1 MTRRL
6 LCLLAACLCLLP
18 LSAQTNKTIRELE
31 SRRGALQRQISE
43 SEKLLQSTR
52 KDVGSQ
58 LQGLATLTGQMEERR
73 RYIIALNRDLETID
87 HELSALDRRTKALQR
102 DLKEKRE
109 EYATSV
115 RYLQTHSS
123 IQDKLLFIF
132 SAESLA
138 QTYRRLRYVREF
150 AAYQQRQGEEIIKRQ
165 KEVDRQRAELLQ
177 LREAKGKLLKE
188 RQQEMAKL
196 QAQEKEKTALVD
208 DLRRRQNDLQ
218 RELKKQ
224 RREAQQLNDRIDR
237 LIAEEI
243 EKARRRAEAEARR
256 KAKEEEA
263 ERRKRAEAQAKA
275 AATATPAP
283 APSKAAPVETYTMDK
298 ADRQLSGSFA
308 SNRGKLPAPITGPY
322 LIVSHYGRY
331 VVMRG
336 VQLDNKGIDLQGRPG
351 AQAQAVFDGKV
362 AAVFQ
367 LNGLFNVLVRHG
379 AYISVYCN
387 LSRATVKAGD
397 AVKTRQPLGE
407 VFSNPAEGGRT
418 VLHFQLRK
426 ETQKLNPEGWIAR

>member
-1 MTRRL
+1 MPRP
-6 LCLLAACLCLLP
+6 CA
-18 LSAQTNKTIRELE
+18 
-31 SRRGALQRQISE
+31 
-43 SEKLLQSTR
+43 
-52 KDVGSQ
+52 
-58 LQGLATLTGQMEERR
+58 
-73 RYIIALNRDLETID
+73 
-87 HELSALDRRTKALQR
+87 
-102 DLKEKRE
+102 
-109 EYATSV
+109 
-115 RYLQTHSS
+115 
-123 IQDKLLFIF
+123 
-132 SAESLA
+132 
-138 QTYRRLRYVREF
+138 TYRRTAPSRTNCSSSSRPRAWHRPT
-150 AAYQQRQGEEIIKRQ
+150 AACATSASLPPISNAKAKKSSNDKR
-165 KEVDRQRAELLQ
+165 K
-177 LREAKGKLLKE
+177 
-188 RQQEMAKL
+188 
-196 QAQEKEKTALVD
+196 
-208 DLRRRQNDLQ
+208 LQ

-256 KAKEEEA
+256 KAKEEA

-426 ETQKLNPEGWIAR
+426 ETQKLDPEGWIAR

>member
-1 MTRRL
+1 MTRFL
-6 LCLLAACLCLLP
+6 LCLLTACLCIGS

-43 SEKLLQSTR
+43 SEKLLQTTR

-58 LQGLATLTGQMEERR
+58 LQGLATLTGQMEERK
-73 RYIIALNRDLETID
+73 RYILALNNDMETID
-87 HELSALDRRTKALQR
+87 RELSALDRRTKALQQ

-109 EYATSV
+109 EYAAAV
-115 RYLQTHSS
+115 RYQQAHSS
-123 IQDKLLFIF
+123 IQEKLLFIL

-138 QTYRRLRYVREF
+138 QTYRRLRYAREF
-150 AAYQQRQGEEIIKRQ
+150 AAYLQRQGEEIIRQQ
-165 KEVDRQRAELLQ
+165 KEADRQRAELLQ
-177 LREAKGKLLKE
+177 LREEKGKLLKE
-188 RQQEMAKL
+188 RQAEIEKL

-208 DLRRRQNDLQ
+208 NLRRRQSDLQ

-243 EKARRRAEAEARR
+243 EKARKRAEAEARR
-256 KAKEEEA
+256 KAREEA
-263 ERRKRAEAQAKA
+263 ERRKRAEAEAKA
-275 AATATPAP
+275 SATTTAP
-283 APSKAAPVETYTMDK
+283 TEKAAPLEAYTLDK
-298 ADRQLSGSFA
+298 ADRQLSGSLA

-331 VVMRG
+331 SVMKG

-351 AQAQAVFDGKV
+351 ARAQAVFDGKV

-379 AYISVYCN
+379 SYISVYCN

-426 ETQKLNPEGWIAR
+426 ETQKLDPEGWIAR

>member
-1 MTRRL
+1 MMRRL
-6 LCLLAACLCLLP
+6 FCLLAACLCIGF

-43 SEKLLQSTR
+43 SEKLLQTTR

-58 LQGLATLTGQMEERR
+58 LQGLATLTGQMEERK
-73 RYIIALNRDLETID
+73 RYILALNNDLETID
-87 HELSALDRRTKALQR
+87 RELSALNRRTQALQR

-109 EYATSV
+109 EYAASV

-123 IQDKLLFIF
+123 IQEKLLFIF
-132 SAESLA
+132 SAETLA
-138 QTYRRLRYVREF
+138 QSYRRLRYVREF
-150 AAYQQRQGEEIIKRQ
+150 AAYQQRQGEEIVRQ
-165 KEVDRQRAELLQ
+165 QKKVDRQRAELLQ

-188 RQQEMAKL
+188 RQAEIEKL
-196 QAQEKEKTALVD
+196 QAQEKEQTALVD
-208 DLRRRQNDLQ
+208 NLRRRQSDLQ
-218 RELKKQ
+218 RELRKQ

-243 EKARRRAEAEARR
+243 EKARRQAEAEVKR
-256 KAKEEEA
+256 KAREEA

-275 AATATPAP
+275 SASPTPAP
-283 APSKAAPVETYTMDK
+283 AEKAAPLEAYHLDK

-331 VVMRG
+331 NVLRN

-351 AQAQAVFDGKV
+351 ARAQAVFDGKV

-379 AYISVYCN
+379 SYISVYCN

-397 AVKTRQPLGE
+397 LVKTRQPLGE
-407 VFSNPAEGGRT
+407 VFSDPAKGGRT
-418 VLHFQLRK
+418 VLHFQLRM
-426 ETQKLNPEGWIAR
+426 ETQKLDPEGWIAR

>member
-1 MTRRL
+1 MMRRL
-6 LCLLAACLCLLP
+6 LCLLAACLCFGF
-18 LSAQTNKTIRELE
+18 LSAQTNKTILDLE

-43 SEKLLQSTR
+43 SEKLLQTTR

-58 LQGLATLTGQMEERR
+58 LQGLATLTGQMEERK
-73 RYIIALNRDLETID
+73 RYILALNNDLETID
-87 HELSALDRRTKALQR
+87 RELSALDRRTQALQR

-109 EYATSV
+109 EYAASV

-123 IQDKLLFIF
+123 IQEKLLFIF
-132 SAESLA
+132 SAETLA
-138 QTYRRLRYVREF
+138 QSYRRLRYVREF
-150 AAYQQRQGEEIIKRQ
+150 AAYQQRQGEEIVRQ
-165 KEVDRQRAELLQ
+165 QKKVDRQRAELLQ

-188 RQQEMAKL
+188 RQAEIEKL
-196 QAQEKEKTALVD
+196 QAQEKEQMALVD
-208 DLRRRQNDLQ
+208 NLRRRQSDLQ

-243 EKARRRAEAEARR
+243 EKARRQAEAEARR
-256 KAKEEEA
+256 KAKEEA
-263 ERRKRAEAQAKA
+263 ERRKRAEAKA
-275 AATATPAP
+275 SATATPAP
-283 APSKAAPVETYTMDK
+283 AEKAAPLEAYHLDK

-331 VVMRG
+331 TVLRN

-351 AQAQAVFDGKV
+351 ARAQAVFDGKV

-379 AYISVYCN
+379 SYISVYCN

-397 AVKTRQPLGE
+397 LVKTRQPLGE
-407 VFSNPAEGGRT
+407 VFSDPAKGGRT
-418 VLHFQLRK
+418 VLHFQLRM
-426 ETQKLNPEGWIAR
+426 ETQKLDPEGWIKR

>member
-1 MTRRL
+1 MTRFL
-6 LCLLAACLCLLP
+6 LCLLTACLCIGS

-31 SRRGALQRQISE
+31 NRRGALQRQISE
-43 SEKLLQSTR
+43 SEKLLQTTR

-58 LQGLATLTGQMEERR
+58 LQGLATLTGQMEERK
-73 RYIIALNRDLETID
+73 RYILALNNDMETID
-87 HELSALDRRTKALQR
+87 RELSALDRRTKALQQ

-109 EYATSV
+109 EYAAAV
-115 RYLQTHSS
+115 RYQQAHSS
-123 IQDKLLFIF
+123 IQEKLLFIL

-138 QTYRRLRYVREF
+138 QTYRRLRYAREF
-150 AAYQQRQGEEIIKRQ
+150 AAYLQRQGEEIIRQQ
-165 KEVDRQRAELLQ
+165 KEADRQRAELLQ
-177 LREAKGKLLKE
+177 LREEKGKLLKE
-188 RQQEMAKL
+188 RQAEIEKL

-208 DLRRRQNDLQ
+208 NLRRRQSDLQ

-243 EKARRRAEAEARR
+243 EKARKRAEAEARR
-256 KAKEEEA
+256 KAREEA
-263 ERRKRAEAQAKA
+263 ERRKRAEAEAKA
-275 AATATPAP
+275 SATTTAP
-283 APSKAAPVETYTMDK
+283 TEKAAPLEAYTLDK

-331 VVMRG
+331 SVMKG

-351 AQAQAVFDGKV
+351 ARAQAVFDGKV

-379 AYISVYCN
+379 SYISVYCN

-426 ETQKLNPEGWIAR
+426 ETQKLDPEGWIAR

>member
-1 MTRRL
+1 MTMRRL
-6 LCLLAACLCLLP
+6 LCLLAACLCIGF

-31 SRRGALQRQISE
+31 NRRGALQRQISE
-43 SEKLLQSTR
+43 SEKLLQTTR

-58 LQGLATLTGQMEERR
+58 LQGLATLTGQMEERK
-73 RYIIALNRDLETID
+73 RYILALNNDLETID
-87 HELSALDRRTKALQR
+87 RELSALDRRTKALQR

-109 EYATSV
+109 EYATSA

-123 IQDKLLFIF
+123 IQEKLLFIF

-150 AAYQQRQGEEIIKRQ
+150 AAYLQRQGEEIIGQQ
-165 KEVDRQRAELLQ
+165 KEVDRQRTELLQ

-188 RQQEMAKL
+188 RQTEMEKL

-208 DLRRRQNDLQ
+208 HLRRRQSDLQ

-243 EKARRRAEAEARR
+243 EKARKRAEAEARR
-256 KAKEEEA
+256 KAKEEA

-275 AATATPAP
+275 SAASAP
-283 APSKAAPVETYTMDK
+283 AKKSAPLEAYTLDK

-308 SNRGKLPAPITGPY
+308 SNRGKLPAPITGHY

-331 VVMRG
+331 SVMKG

-351 AQAQAVFDGKV
+351 ARAQAVFDGKV

-379 AYISVYCN
+379 SYISVYCN

>member
-1 MTRRL
+1 MMTRRL
-6 LCLLAACLCLLP
+6 LCLLAACLCIGF

-43 SEKLLQSTR
+43 SEKLLQTTR

-58 LQGLATLTGQMEERR
+58 LQGLATLTGQMEERK
-73 RYIIALNRDLETID
+73 RYILALNNDLETID
-87 HELSALDRRTKALQR
+87 RELSALDRRTKALQR

-109 EYATSV
+109 EYAASV
-115 RYLQTHSS
+115 RYQQGHSS
-123 IQDKLLFIF
+123 IQEKLLFIF
-132 SAESLA
+132 SAETLA

-150 AAYQQRQGEEIIKRQ
+150 AAYLQQQGEEIIGQQ

-188 RQQEMAKL
+188 RQTEMEKL

-208 DLRRRQNDLQ
+208 HLRRRQSDLQ

-256 KAKEEEA
+256 KAQEEA
-263 ERRKRAEAQAKA
+263 ERRKRAEAEAKA
-275 AATATPAP
+275 SATTAP
-283 APSKAAPVETYTMDK
+283 AEKSAQLEAYTLDK

-308 SNRGKLPAPITGPY
+308 SNRGKLPAPITGSY

-331 VVMRG
+331 SVMKG

-379 AYISVYCN
+379 SYISVYCN

-426 ETQKLNPEGWIAR
+426 ETQKLDPEGWIAR

>member
-1 MTRRL
+1 MTTRRL
-6 LCLLAACLCLLP
+6 LCLLAACLCIGF

-43 SEKLLQSTR
+43 SEKLLQTTR

-58 LQGLATLTGQMEERR
+58 LQGLATLTGQMEERK
-73 RYIIALNRDLETID
+73 RYILALNNDLETID
-87 HELSALDRRTKALQR
+87 RELSALDRRTKALQR

-109 EYATSV
+109 EYAASV
-115 RYLQTHSS
+115 RYQQAHSS
-123 IQDKLLFIF
+123 IQEKLLFIF
-132 SAESLA
+132 SAETLA

-150 AAYQQRQGEEIIKRQ
+150 AAYLQRQGEEIIRQQ

-188 RQQEMAKL
+188 REAEMEKL

-208 DLRRRQNDLQ
+208 HLRRRQSDLQ

-243 EKARRRAEAEARR
+243 EKARRQAEAEAKR
-256 KAKEEEA
+256 KAREEA

-275 AATATPAP
+275 SATATPAP
-283 APSKAAPVETYTMDK
+283 AEKAAPLEAYHLDK

-331 VVMRG
+331 NVLRN

-351 AQAQAVFDGKV
+351 ARAQAVFDGKV

-379 AYISVYCN
+379 SYISVYCN

-397 AVKTRQPLGE
+397 LVKTRQPLGE
-407 VFSNPAEGGRT
+407 VFSDPAKGGRT
-418 VLHFQLRK
+418 VLHFQLRM
-426 ETQKLNPEGWIAR
+426 ETQKLDPERWIAR

>member
-1 MTRRL
+1 MTMRRL
-6 LCLLAACLCLLP
+6 LCLLAACLCIGF

-43 SEKLLQSTR
+43 SEKLLQTTR

-58 LQGLATLTGQMEERR
+58 LQGLATLTGQMEERK
-73 RYIIALNRDLETID
+73 RYILALNNDLETID
-87 HELSALDRRTKALQR
+87 RELSALDRRTKALQR

-109 EYATSV
+109 EYAASV
-115 RYLQTHSS
+115 RYQQTHSS
-123 IQDKLLFIF
+123 IQEKLLFIL
-132 SAESLA
+132 SAESLT
-138 QTYRRLRYVREF
+138 QTYRRLRYAREF
-150 AAYQQRQGEEIIKRQ
+150 AAYLQRQGEEIIGQQ

-188 RQQEMAKL
+188 RQTEMEKL

-208 DLRRRQNDLQ
+208 HLRRRQSDLQ

-256 KAKEEEA
+256 KAREEA
-263 ERRKRAEAQAKA
+263 ERRKRAEAKA
-275 AATATPAP
+275 STPATTAP
-283 APSKAAPVETYTMDK
+283 AEKADPLEAYTLDK

-331 VVMRG
+331 SVMKG

-351 AQAQAVFDGKV
+351 ARAQAVFDGKV

-379 AYISVYCN
+379 SYISVYCN
-387 LSRATVKAGD
+387 LSRAMVKAGD

>member
-1 MTRRL
+1 MTTRRL
-6 LCLLAACLCLLP
+6 LCLLAACLCIGF

-43 SEKLLQSTR
+43 SEKLLQTTR

-58 LQGLATLTGQMEERR
+58 LQGLATLTGQMEERK
-73 RYIIALNRDLETID
+73 RYILALNNDLETID
-87 HELSALDRRTKALQR
+87 RELSALDRRTKALQR

-109 EYATSV
+109 EYAASV
-115 RYLQTHSS
+115 RYQQAHSS
-123 IQDKLLFIF
+123 IQEKLLFIF
-132 SAESLA
+132 SAETLA

-150 AAYQQRQGEEIIKRQ
+150 AAYLQRQGEEIIGQQ

-177 LREAKGKLLKE
+177 LRKAKGKLLKE
-188 RQQEMAKL
+188 REAEMEKL

-208 DLRRRQNDLQ
+208 HLRRRQSDLQ

-243 EKARRRAEAEARR
+243 EKARKRAEAEARR
-256 KAKEEEA
+256 KAKEEA

-275 AATATPAP
+275 SASATPVPAEKSAP
-283 APSKAAPVETYTMDK
+283 LEAYTLDK

-331 VVMRG
+331 TVMKG

-351 AQAQAVFDGKV
+351 ARAQAVFDGKV

-379 AYISVYCN
+379 SYISVYCN

-418 VLHFQLRK
+418 VLHFQLRM
-426 ETQKLNPEGWIAR
+426 ETQKLDPERWIKR

>member
-1 MTRRL
+1 MTRFL
-6 LCLLAACLCLLP
+6 LCLLTACLCIGS

-31 SRRGALQRQISE
+31 NRRGALQRQISE
-43 SEKLLQSTR
+43 SEKLLQTTR

-58 LQGLATLTGQMEERR
+58 LQGLATLTGQMEERK
-73 RYIIALNRDLETID
+73 RYILALNNDMETIGR
-87 HELSALDRRTKALQR
+87 ELSALDRRTKALQQ

-109 EYATSV
+109 EYAAAV
-115 RYLQTHSS
+115 RYQQAHSS
-123 IQDKLLFIF
+123 IQEKLLFIL

-138 QTYRRLRYVREF
+138 QTYRRLRYAREF
-150 AAYQQRQGEEIIKRQ
+150 AAYLQRQGEEIIRQQ
-165 KEVDRQRAELLQ
+165 KEADRQRAELLQ
-177 LREAKGKLLKE
+177 LREEKGKLLKE
-188 RQQEMAKL
+188 RQAEIEKL

-208 DLRRRQNDLQ
+208 NLRRRQSDLQ

-243 EKARRRAEAEARR
+243 EKARKRAEAEARR
-256 KAKEEEA
+256 KAREEA
-263 ERRKRAEAQAKA
+263 ERRKRAEAEAKA
-275 AATATPAP
+275 SATTTAP
-283 APSKAAPVETYTMDK
+283 TEKAAPLEAYTLDK
-298 ADRQLSGSFA
+298 ADRQLSGSLA

-331 VVMRG
+331 SVMKG

-351 AQAQAVFDGKV
+351 ARAQAVFDGKV

-379 AYISVYCN
+379 SYISVYCN

-426 ETQKLNPEGWIAR
+426 ETQKLDPEGWIAR